1 MSFRPHGR
9 ATVDP
14 SNPRAWGHCERCYTL
29 VNHSELRWQMRYAG
43 PNLVNTGKLVCTHC
57 LDVPNPQE
65 RTIVLQPDP
74 IPIKN
79 PRPVDRSVL
88 TDYIVTDN
96 DYYID
101 DDLDEDFVKAG
112 GNG

>member
-1 MSFRPHGR
+1 MSYRPHGR
-9 ATVDP
+9 ATVNAYD
-14 SNPRAWGHCERCYTL
+14 PRAWGHCERCYDL

-43 PNLVNTGKLVCTHC
+43 PVLVNTGKLVCTHC
-57 LDVPNPQE
+57 NDIPNPQE
-65 RTIVLQPDP
+65 RTIVLPPDP
-74 IPIKN
+74 VPIRN
-79 PRPVDRSVL
+79 PRPGDREAL

-101 DDLDEDFVKAG
+101 DDLSEDFVKAG